1 MKERYVG
8 HYENALRGQELAT
21 KAAKEKT
28 DKIKEE
34 YYKNPNKCKNCNGNL
49 SYPQRKNKFCCSS
62 CSVTFNNKL
71 REGLKE
77 ETKLKISKTLKGRP
91 LEPKRKEKCLVGL
104 KIENE
109 KRKKES
115 HKKFLDNQTS
125 KNCSICGKG
134 LTYEQ
139 RFRKTCSNTCKIQST
154 TNRKYLNGSRKT
166 IEYNGIILESTWE
179 VKLAKWLDERK
190 IKWIRPKPIKWV
202 LEGKDKL
209 YYPDFFLTELNLY
222 LDPKNPYCMEKD
234 KIKME
239 IISKK
244 INIIFGDVD
253 YVINKLGDVV

>member
-34 YYKNPNKCKNCNGNL
+34 YYKNPNKCNNCNGDL

-71 REGLKE
+71 RGGHKE
-77 ETKLKISKTLKGRP
+77 ETKNKISKKLEGRTLSSKH
-91 LEPKRKEKCLVGL
+91 KEKSILSLQRETQKRREQGYTRFVNKQTNKKCV
-104 KIENE
+104 ICDSEISYE
-109 KRKKES
+109 KR
-115 HKKFLDNQTS
+115 
-125 KNCSICGKG
+125 
-134 LTYEQ
+134 Y
-139 RFRKTCSNTCKIQST
+139 RKTCSNECSIKSK

-166 IEYNGIILESTWE
+166 IYYNGIILESSWE
-179 VKLAKWLDERK
+179 LKLAKWLDERK
-190 IKWIRPKPIKWV
+190 IKWTRPEPIKWI

-244 INIIFGDVD
+244 IDIIFGDVD